1 MKFSTSTLSSNIVK
15 ISSLPWWKILKRRSK
30 TVRWPDTS
38 AQMFSRNFR
47 FVRSGL
53 LLKCFSLEIIFL
65 RQSREISGSK
75 CNRLR
80 CAQNLNVVSLRTS
93 TRNMPKKAKVA
104 RGTQQSHDPD
114 PLKQGGEEGTKA
126 AISLNKDGQIYVKFV
141 AKPGAKQSNITG
153 KARTRPPRLPTSEY
167 SRLVFASHVLT
178 LEYFYFYV
186 GPLNPVSYQNNE
198 LQN

>member
-1 MKFSTSTLSSNIVK
+1 
-15 ISSLPWWKILKRRSK
+15 
-30 TVRWPDTS
+30 
-38 AQMFSRNFR
+38 MFSRNFR

-153 KARTRPPRLPTSEY
+153 KARTRAPFSQRLSTVDLFLLLMFLHLNIFIFMSGHLTQLVTKTMNYKIKAGSKQIHFSFNIVEDPLRGTGGGGSPP
-167 SRLVFASHVLT
+167 
-178 LEYFYFYV
+178 
-186 GPLNPVSYQNNE
+186 N
-198 LQN
+198 